1 MTHGTSYA
9 TLSAIMQPPISDTY
23 SFATFFSRERRRQR
37 MLEFLEKFE
46 RRSWPGEV
54 ESGFRFP
61 FAREDLRASSE
72 AAPLGASR

>member
-1 MTHGTSYA
+1 
-9 TLSAIMQPPISDTY
+9 MQPHLSDTY
-23 SFATFFSRERRRQR
+23 SVATFFSRERRRQR

-46 RRSWPGEV
+46 RRSWPCEP

-72 AAPLGASR
+72 STPLVASR